1 MQSIIRSLPDKP
13 GIYQYLDKNGKLL
26 YVGKAKSLKNRVKSY
41 WKFTPNFTPNP
52 TLSNRLLKMLLEV
65 TSLEYILVDSEEDAL
80 ILENSLIK
88 QLKPKY
94 NILLRDDK
102 TYPYIS
108 IDYSEDFPRFEITR
122 KVIKG
127 KNIKYY
133 GPFPSGARVLL
144 DCLYELY
151 PLVQKK
157 SCIQGKKAC
166 LFYQINRC
174 LAPCEG
180 KIGKEGYKKIINEAT
195 KAIEKRSTL
204 IKMLNERMATLS
216 EQERYE
222 DAAKIRDAAKTIKEL
237 TMNSTLDLAALEDYD
252 VITIDSDKA
261 RGVII
266 KLFIRKGK
274 LIASDYIYFRH
285 SGEIDKNEVY
295 SQALLSSYKA
305 TTPVIPK
312 SILVGDDFENIDEI
326 AALISKIANQKIIIK
341 HPKIGSKTKIINVA
355 NINAK
360 ELLGNNQ
367 NSDYEKL
374 LIQLQELCLLQ
385 EIPYTIE
392 VFDTSHH
399 QGENSVGGMIV
410 WNEGVWQKEHYRRYK
425 LESKDEYSQMREMI
439 QRRITSFGEMP
450 PPNLWLIDGGI
461 AQINIAK
468 EILKEAKVDIDVISI
483 AKEKLDAKAH
493 RAKGAAKDR
502 IYTSNDKFDLLPSD
516 KRLQLLQL
524 LRDEAHRFAIT
535 YHQSTKKRAM
545 IQSDILEKK
554 GVGKAT
560 LKKLLLHFGSFDA
573 LYNASFEELK
583 TITNEKIANVILTT
597 NKYSINL

>member
-1 MQSIIRSLPDKP
+1 MQSIIRSLPNKP
-13 GIYQYLDKNGKLL
+13 GIYQYFDKNGRLL

-41 WKFTPNFTPNP
+41 WRFTPKLTPNP
-52 TLSNRLLKMLLEV
+52 TLSQRLQKMLLEV
-65 TSLEYILVDSEEDAL
+65 TSLEYILVDSEDDAL

-108 IDYSEDFPRFEITR
+108 INHSEDFPRFEITR
-122 KVIKG
+122 KIIKG
-127 KNIKYY
+127 KDIRYY
-133 GPFPSGARVLL
+133 GPFPGGARVLL
-144 DCLYELY
+144 DSLYELY

-180 KIGKEGYKKIINEAT
+180 KIDKKDYKKIVDTAT

-204 IKMLNERMATLS
+204 IKMLDKRMKTLA

-222 DAAKIRDAAKTIKEL
+222 EAAKTRDAAKTIKEL
-237 TMNSTLDLAALEDYD
+237 TVNSTLDLAALEDYD
-252 VITIDSDKA
+252 VIAIDYDQS
-261 RGVII
+261 RGIII
-266 KLFIRKGK
+266 KLFIREGK
-274 LIASDYIYFRH
+274 LIASDHSYFRH
-285 SGEIDKNEVY
+285 SGEVDKNEVY
-295 SQALLSSYKA
+295 SQVLLSSYKA

-312 SILVGDDFENIDEI
+312 NILVGDDFENIDEI
-326 AALISKIANQKIIIK
+326 TTLISKIADKKIAIK

-355 NINAK
+355 KINAK
-360 ELLGNNQ
+360 ELLENKK
-367 NSDYEKL
+367 NSNYEKIL
-374 LIQLQELCLLQ
+374 EQLQVLCSLL
-385 EIPYTIE
+385 ETPYTIE

-399 QGENSVGGMIV
+399 QGESSVGGMIV
-410 WNEGVWQKEHYRRYK
+410 WSEGVWQKEHYRRYK
-425 LESKDEYSQMREMI
+425 LESKDEYSQMREMLL
-439 QRRITSFGEMP
+439 RRITNFGEIP

-461 AQINIAK
+461 AQINLAK
-468 EILKEAKVDIDVISI
+468 KLLKEAKVDIDVISI

-493 RAKGAAKDR
+493 RAKGAAKDK
-502 IYTSNDKFDLLPSD
+502 IYTSDDKFDLLPSD

-524 LRDEAHRFAIT
+524 LRDEAHRLAIT
-535 YHQSTKKRAM
+535 YHRNTKKRAM
-545 IQSDILEKK
+545 TQSNLLEKK

-573 LYNASFEELK
+573 LHNASFEELK
-583 TITNEKIANVILTT
+583 AITNEKIASMILAT
-597 NKYSINL
+597 K

>member
-13 GIYQYLDKNGKLL
+13 GIYQYFGKNGKLL

-41 WKFTPNFTPNP
+41 WRFTPKLTPNP
-52 TLSNRLLKMLLEV
+52 TLSQRLQKMLLEV
-65 TSLEYILVDSEEDAL
+65 TSLEYILVDSEDDAL

-108 IDYSEDFPRFEITR
+108 INYSEDFPRFEITR
-122 KVIKG
+122 KIIKG
-127 KNIKYY
+127 KDIRYY

-144 DCLYELY
+144 DSLYELY

-180 KIGKEGYKKIINEAT
+180 KIDKEDYKKIVDTAT
-195 KAIEKRSTL
+195 KAIEKRHTL
-204 IKMLNERMATLS
+204 IKMLDQRMKTLA

-222 DAAKIRDAAKTIKEL
+222 EAAKTRDAAKTIKEL
-237 TMNSTLDLAALEDYD
+237 TVNSTLDLAALEDYD
-252 VITIDSDKA
+252 VIAIDHDKS

-266 KLFIRKGK
+266 KLFIREGK
-274 LIASDYIYFRH
+274 LIASDHSYFRH
-285 SGEIDKNEVY
+285 SGEVDKNEVY
-295 SQALLSSYKA
+295 SQVLLSSYKA

-312 SILVGDDFENIDEI
+312 DILVGDDFENIDEI
-326 AALISKIANQKIIIK
+326 TTLISKITDKKITIK

-355 NINAK
+355 KMNAK
-360 ELLGNNQ
+360 ELLVNKKSSN
-367 NSDYEKL
+367 YEKIL
-374 LIQLQELCLLQ
+374 EQLQALCSLQ
-385 EIPYTIE
+385 ETPYTIE

-399 QGENSVGGMIV
+399 QGESSVGGMIV
-410 WNEGVWQKEHYRRYK
+410 WSEGVWQKEHYRRYG
-425 LESKDEYSQMREMI
+425 LESKDEYSQMREMLL
-439 QRRITSFGEMP
+439 RRITNFGEIP

-461 AQINIAK
+461 AQINLAK
-468 EILKEAKVDIDVISI
+468 KLLKEAKVDIDVISI

-493 RAKGAAKDR
+493 RAKGAAKDK
-502 IYTSNDKFDLLPSD
+502 IYTSDDKFDLLPSD

-535 YHQSTKKRAM
+535 YHRNAKKRAM
-545 IQSDILEKK
+545 IQGDFLEKK

-573 LYNASFEELK
+573 LRNASFEELK
-583 TITNEKIANVILTT
+583 AITNEKIASVILTT
-597 NKYSINL
+597 K

>member
-1 MQSIIRSLPDKP
+1 MQSIIRLLPDKP
-13 GIYQYLDKNGKLL
+13 GIYQYFGKNGKLL

-41 WKFTPNFTPNP
+41 WRFTPKLTPNP
-52 TLSNRLLKMLLEV
+52 TLSQRLQKMLLEV
-65 TSLEYILVDSEEDAL
+65 TSLEYILVDSEDDAL

-108 IDYSEDFPRFEITR
+108 INHSEDFPRFEITR
-122 KVIKG
+122 KIIKG
-127 KNIKYY
+127 KDIRYY

-144 DCLYELY
+144 DSLYELY

-180 KIGKEGYKKIINEAT
+180 KIDKEDYKKIVDTAT
-195 KAIEKRSTL
+195 KSIEKRHTL
-204 IKMLNERMATLS
+204 IKMLDQRMKTLA

-222 DAAKIRDAAKTIKEL
+222 EAAKTRDAAKTIKEL
-237 TMNSTLDLAALEDYD
+237 TVNSTLDLAALEDYD
-252 VITIDSDKA
+252 VIAIDHDQS

-266 KLFIRKGK
+266 KLFIREGK
-274 LIASDYIYFRH
+274 LIASDHSYFRH

-295 SQALLSSYKA
+295 SQVLLSSYKA

-312 SILVGDDFENIDEI
+312 DILVGDDFENIDEI
-326 AALISKIANQKIIIK
+326 TTLISKITDKKIAIK
-341 HPKIGSKTKIINVA
+341 HPKIGNKTKIINVA
-355 NINAK
+355 KINAK
-360 ELLGNNQ
+360 ELLVNKKSSN
-367 NSDYEKL
+367 YEKIL
-374 LIQLQELCLLQ
+374 EQLQALCSLQ
-385 EIPYTIE
+385 ETPYTIE

-399 QGENSVGGMIV
+399 QGESSVGGMIV
-410 WNEGVWQKEHYRRYK
+410 WSEGVWQKEHYRRYG
-425 LESKDEYSQMREMI
+425 LESKDEYSQMREMLL
-439 QRRITSFGEMP
+439 RRITNFGEIP

-461 AQINIAK
+461 AQINLAK
-468 EILKEAKVDIDVISI
+468 KLLKEAKVDIDVISI

-493 RAKGAAKDR
+493 RAKGAAKDK
-502 IYTSNDKFDLLPSD
+502 IYTSDDKFDLLPSD

-535 YHQSTKKRAM
+535 YHRNAKKRAM
-545 IQSDILEKK
+545 IQGDLLEKK

-573 LYNASFEELK
+573 LRNASFEELK
-583 TITNEKIANVILTT
+583 AITNEKIASVILTT
-597 NKYSINL
+597 K

>member
-13 GIYQYLDKNGKLL
+13 GIYQYFDKNGRLL

-41 WKFTPNFTPNP
+41 WRFTPKLTPNP
-52 TLSNRLLKMLLEV
+52 TLSQRLQKMLLEV
-65 TSLEYILVDSEEDAL
+65 TSLEYILVDSEDDAL

-108 IDYSEDFPRFEITR
+108 INHSEDFPRFEITR
-122 KVIKG
+122 KIIKG
-127 KNIKYY
+127 KDIRYY

-144 DCLYELY
+144 DSLYELY

-180 KIGKEGYKKIINEAT
+180 KIDKKDYKKIVDTAT

-204 IKMLNERMATLS
+204 IKMLDKRMKTLA

-222 DAAKIRDAAKTIKEL
+222 EAAKTRDAAKTIKEL
-237 TMNSTLDLAALEDYD
+237 AVNSTLDLAALEDYD
-252 VITIDSDKA
+252 VIAIDHDQS
-261 RGVII
+261 RGIII
-266 KLFIRKGK
+266 KLFIREGK
-274 LIASDYIYFRH
+274 LIASDHSYFRH
-285 SGEIDKNEVY
+285 SGEVDKNEVY
-295 SQALLSSYKA
+295 SQVLLSSYKA

-312 SILVGDDFENIDEI
+312 NILVGDDFENIDEI
-326 AALISKIANQKIIIK
+326 TTLISKIADKKIAIK

-355 NINAK
+355 KINAK
-360 ELLGNNQ
+360 ELLENKK
-367 NSDYEKL
+367 NSNYEKIL
-374 LIQLQELCLLQ
+374 EQLQVLCSLQ
-385 EIPYTIE
+385 ETPYTIE

-399 QGENSVGGMIV
+399 QGESSVGGMIV
-410 WNEGVWQKEHYRRYK
+410 WSEGVWQKEHYRRYK
-425 LESKDEYSQMREMI
+425 LESKDEYSQMREMLL
-439 QRRITSFGEMP
+439 RRITNFGEIP

-461 AQINIAK
+461 AQINLAK
-468 EILKEAKVDIDVISI
+468 KLLKEAKVDIDVISI

-493 RAKGAAKDR
+493 RAKGAAKDK
-502 IYTSNDKFDLLPSD
+502 IYTSDDKFDLLPSD

-535 YHQSTKKRAM
+535 YHRNTKKRAM
-545 IQSDILEKK
+545 TQSNLLEKK

-573 LYNASFEELK
+573 LHNASFEELK
-583 TITNEKIANVILTT
+583 AITNEKIASMILAT
-597 NKYSINL
+597 K

>member
-13 GIYQYLDKNGKLL
+13 GIYQYFGKNGKLL

-41 WKFTPNFTPNP
+41 WRFTPKLTPNP
-52 TLSNRLLKMLLEV
+52 TLSQRLQKMLLEV
-65 TSLEYILVDSEEDAL
+65 TSLEYILVDSEDDAL

-108 IDYSEDFPRFEITR
+108 INHSEDFPRFEITR
-122 KVIKG
+122 KIIKG
-127 KNIKYY
+127 KNIRYY

-144 DCLYELY
+144 DSLYELY

-157 SCIQGKKAC
+157 SCIQGKKVC

-180 KIGKEGYKKIINEAT
+180 KIDKEDYKKIIDAAT
-195 KAIEKRSTL
+195 KAMEKRHIL
-204 IKMLNERMATLS
+204 IKMLDQRMKTLA

-222 DAAKIRDAAKTIKEL
+222 EAAKTRDATKTIKEL
-237 TMNSTLDLAALEDYD
+237 AVNSTLDLAALEDYD
-252 VITIDSDKA
+252 AIAIDHDKS

-266 KLFIRKGK
+266 KLFIREGK
-274 LIASDYIYFRH
+274 LIASDHSYFRH
-285 SGEIDKNEVY
+285 SGEVDKNEVY
-295 SQALLSSYKA
+295 SQVLLSSYKA

-312 SILVGDDFENIDEI
+312 DILVGDDFENIDEI
-326 AALISKIANQKIIIK
+326 TTLISKITGKKITIK
-341 HPKIGSKTKIINVA
+341 HPKIGNKTKIINVA
-355 NINAK
+355 KINAK
-360 ELLGNNQ
+360 ELLANKK
-367 NSDYEKL
+367 NSNYEKIL
-374 LIQLQELCLLQ
+374 EQLQALCSLQ
-385 EIPYTIE
+385 ETPYTIE

-399 QGENSVGGMIV
+399 QGESSVGGMIV
-410 WNEGVWQKEHYRRYK
+410 WSEGVWQKEHYRRYG
-425 LESKDEYSQMREMI
+425 LESKDEYSQMREMLL
-439 QRRITSFGEMP
+439 RRITNFGEIP

-461 AQINIAK
+461 AQINLAK
-468 EILKEAKVDIDVISI
+468 KLLKEAKVDIDVISI

-493 RAKGAAKDR
+493 RAKGAAKDK
-502 IYTSNDKFDLLPSD
+502 IYTSDDKFDLLPSD

-535 YHQSTKKRAM
+535 YHRNAKKRAM
-545 IQSDILEKK
+545 IQGDFLEKK

-573 LYNASFEELK
+573 LRNASFEELK
-583 TITNEKIANVILTT
+583 AITNEKIASMIFTT
-597 NKYSINL
+597 K

>member
-13 GIYQYLDKNGKLL
+13 GIYQYFGKNGKLL

-41 WKFTPNFTPNP
+41 WRFTPKLTPNP
-52 TLSNRLLKMLLEV
+52 TLSQRLQKMLLEV
-65 TSLEYILVDSEEDAL
+65 TSLEYILVDNEDDAL

-108 IDYSEDFPRFEITR
+108 INYSEDFPRFEITR
-122 KVIKG
+122 KIIKG
-127 KNIKYY
+127 KDIKYY

-144 DCLYELY
+144 DSLYELY

-180 KIGKEGYKKIINEAT
+180 KIDKEDYKKIVDTAT
-195 KAIEKRSTL
+195 KAIEKRHTL
-204 IKMLNERMATLS
+204 IKMLDQRMKTLA

-222 DAAKIRDAAKTIKEL
+222 EAAKTRDAAKTIKEL
-237 TMNSTLDLAALEDYD
+237 TVNSTLDLAALEDYD
-252 VITIDSDKA
+252 VIAIDHDKS

-266 KLFIRKGK
+266 KLFIREGK
-274 LIASDYIYFRH
+274 LIASDHSYFRH
-285 SGEIDKNEVY
+285 SGEVDKNEVY
-295 SQALLSSYKA
+295 SQVLLSSYKA

-312 SILVGDDFENIDEI
+312 DILVGDNFENIDEI
-326 AALISKIANQKIIIK
+326 TTLISKITDKKIAIK
-341 HPKIGSKTKIINVA
+341 HPKIGNKTKIINVA
-355 NINAK
+355 KINAK
-360 ELLGNNQ
+360 ELLANKK
-367 NSDYEKL
+367 NSNYEKIL
-374 LIQLQELCLLQ
+374 EQLQALCSLQ
-385 EIPYTIE
+385 ETPYTIE

-399 QGENSVGGMIV
+399 QGESSVGGMIV
-410 WNEGVWQKEHYRRYK
+410 WSEGVWQKEHYRRYG
-425 LESKDEYSQMREMI
+425 LESKDEYSQMREMLL
-439 QRRITSFGEMP
+439 RRITNFGEIP

-461 AQINIAK
+461 AQINLAK
-468 EILKEAKVDIDVISI
+468 KLLKEAKVDIDVISI

-493 RAKGAAKDR
+493 RAKGAAKDK
-502 IYTSNDKFDLLPSD
+502 IYTSDDKFDLLPSD

-535 YHQSTKKRAM
+535 YHRNAKKRAM
-545 IQSDILEKK
+545 TQGDFLEKG

-573 LYNASFEELK
+573 LRNASFEELK
-583 TITNEKIANVILTT
+583 AITNEKIASVILTT
-597 NKYSINL
+597 K

>member
-13 GIYQYLDKNGKLL
+13 GIYQYFDKNSRLL

-41 WKFTPNFTPNP
+41 WRFTPKLTPNP
-52 TLSNRLLKMLLEV
+52 TLSQRLQKMLLEV
-65 TSLEYILVDSEEDAL
+65 VSLEYILVDSEDDAL

-122 KVIKG
+122 KIIKG
-127 KNIKYY
+127 KDIKYY

-144 DCLYELY
+144 DSLYELY

-180 KIGKEGYKKIINEAT
+180 KIDKEDYKKIVDTAT

-204 IKMLNERMATLS
+204 IKMLDQRMKTLA

-222 DAAKIRDAAKTIKEL
+222 EAAKIRDASKTIKEL
-237 TMNSTLDLAALEDYD
+237 TINSTLDLAALEDYD
-252 VITIDSDKA
+252 VIVIDSDKT
-261 RGVII
+261 RGIII
-266 KLFIRKGK
+266 KLFIRDGK
-274 LIASDYIYFRH
+274 LIASDHSYFRH

-295 SQALLSSYKA
+295 SQVLLSSYKA
-305 TTPVIPK
+305 TTPMIPQN
-312 SILVGDDFENIDEI
+312 ILVGDDFENIEEI
-326 AALISKIANQKIIIK
+326 GTLISKLTDKKIAIK
-341 HPKIGSKTKIINVA
+341 HPKIGNKTKIINVA
-355 NINAK
+355 KINAK
-360 ELLGNNQ
+360 ELLENKK
-367 NSDYEKL
+367 NSNYEKIL
-374 LIQLQELCLLQ
+374 EQLQELCSLQ
-385 EIPYTIE
+385 EMPYTIE

-410 WNEGVWQKEHYRRYK
+410 WSEGVWQKEYYRRYK
-425 LESKDEYSQMREMI
+425 LESRDEYSQMREMLL
-439 QRRITSFGEMP
+439 RRITNFGEIP

-461 AQINIAK
+461 AQINLAK
-468 EILKEAKVDIDVISI
+468 KLLKEAKVDIDVISI

-493 RAKGAAKDR
+493 RAKGAAKDK
-502 IYTSNDKFDLLPSD
+502 IYTSDDTFDLLPSD

-535 YHQSTKKRAM
+535 YHQSAKKRAM
-545 IQSDILEKK
+545 VQGDLLEKK
-554 GVGKAT
+554 GIGKAT
-560 LKKLLLHFGSFDA
+560 LKKLLLHFGSFDT
-573 LYNASFEELK
+573 LYNASFEEIK
-583 TITNEKIANVILTT
+583 AITNEKIASIILTT
-597 NKYSINL
+597 K

>member
-13 GIYQYLDKNGKLL
+13 GIYQYFGKNGKLL

-41 WKFTPNFTPNP
+41 WRFTPKLTPNP
-52 TLSNRLLKMLLEV
+52 TLSQRLQKMLLEV
-65 TSLEYILVDSEEDAL
+65 TSLEYILVDSEDDAL

-108 IDYSEDFPRFEITR
+108 INYSEDFPRFEITR
-122 KVIKG
+122 KIIKG
-127 KNIKYY
+127 KDIRYY

-144 DCLYELY
+144 DSLYELY

-180 KIGKEGYKKIINEAT
+180 KIDKGDYKKIVDTAT

-204 IKMLNERMATLS
+204 IKMLDQRMKTLA

-222 DAAKIRDAAKTIKEL
+222 EAAKTRDAAKTIKEL
-237 TMNSTLDLAALEDYD
+237 TVNSTLDLAALEDYD
-252 VITIDSDKA
+252 VIAIDHDKS

-266 KLFIRKGK
+266 KLFIREGK
-274 LIASDYIYFRH
+274 LIASDHSYFRH
-285 SGEIDKNEVY
+285 SGEVDKNEVY
-295 SQALLSSYKA
+295 SQVLLSSYKA

-312 SILVGDDFENIDEI
+312 DILVGDDFENIDEI
-326 AALISKIANQKIIIK
+326 TTLISKIADKKIAIK

-355 NINAK
+355 KINAK
-360 ELLGNNQ
+360 ELLENKK
-367 NSDYEKL
+367 NSNYEKIL
-374 LIQLQELCLLQ
+374 EQLQALCSLQ
-385 EIPYTIE
+385 ETPYTIE

-399 QGENSVGGMIV
+399 QGESSVGGMIV
-410 WNEGVWQKEHYRRYK
+410 WSEGVWQKEHYRRYG
-425 LESKDEYSQMREMI
+425 LESKDEYSQMREMLL
-439 QRRITSFGEMP
+439 RRITNFGEIP

-461 AQINIAK
+461 AQINLAK
-468 EILKEAKVDIDVISI
+468 KLLKEAKVDIDVISI

-493 RAKGAAKDR
+493 RAKGAAKDK
-502 IYTSNDKFDLLPSD
+502 IYTSDDKFDLLPSD

-535 YHQSTKKRAM
+535 YHQNAKKRAM
-545 IQSDILEKK
+545 IQGDLLEKK

-573 LYNASFEELK
+573 LRNASFEELK
-583 TITNEKIANVILTT
+583 TITNEKIASVIFTT
-597 NKYSINL
+597 K

>member
-13 GIYQYLDKNGKLL
+13 GIYQYFGKNGKLL

-41 WKFTPNFTPNP
+41 WRFTPKLTPNP
-52 TLSNRLLKMLLEV
+52 TLSQRLQKMLLEV
-65 TSLEYILVDSEEDAL
+65 TSLEYILVDSEDDAL

-108 IDYSEDFPRFEITR
+108 INHSEDFPRFEITR
-122 KVIKG
+122 KIIKG
-127 KNIKYY
+127 KNIRYY

-144 DCLYELY
+144 DSLYELY

-157 SCIQGKKAC
+157 SCIQGKKVC

-180 KIGKEGYKKIINEAT
+180 KIDKEDYKKIIDAAT
-195 KAIEKRSTL
+195 KAMEKRHIL
-204 IKMLNERMATLS
+204 IKMLDQRMKTLA

-222 DAAKIRDAAKTIKEL
+222 EAAKTRDATKTIKEL
-237 TMNSTLDLAALEDYD
+237 AVNSTLDLAALEDYD
-252 VITIDSDKA
+252 AIAIDHDKS

-266 KLFIRKGK
+266 KLFIREGK
-274 LIASDYIYFRH
+274 LIASDHSYFRH
-285 SGEIDKNEVY
+285 SGEVDKNEVY
-295 SQALLSSYKA
+295 SQVLLSSYKA

-312 SILVGDDFENIDEI
+312 DILVGDDFENIDEI
-326 AALISKIANQKIIIK
+326 TTLISKITGKKITIK
-341 HPKIGSKTKIINVA
+341 HPKIGNKTKIINVA
-355 NINAK
+355 KINAK
-360 ELLGNNQ
+360 ELLANKK
-367 NSDYEKL
+367 NSNYEKIL
-374 LIQLQELCLLQ
+374 EQLQALCSLQ
-385 EIPYTIE
+385 ETPYTIE

-399 QGENSVGGMIV
+399 QGESSVGGMIV
-410 WNEGVWQKEHYRRYK
+410 WSEGVWQKEHYRRYG
-425 LESKDEYSQMREMI
+425 LESKDEYSQMREMLL
-439 QRRITSFGEMP
+439 RRITNFCEIP

-461 AQINIAK
+461 AQINLAK
-468 EILKEAKVDIDVISI
+468 KLLKEAKVDIDVISI

-493 RAKGAAKDR
+493 RAKGAAKDK
-502 IYTSNDKFDLLPSD
+502 IYTSDDKFDLLPSD

-535 YHQSTKKRAM
+535 YHRNAKKRAM
-545 IQSDILEKK
+545 IQGDLLEKK

-573 LYNASFEELK
+573 LRNASFEELK
-583 TITNEKIANVILTT
+583 AITNEKIANVILTT
-597 NKYSINL
+597 K

>member
-13 GIYQYLDKNGKLL
+13 GIYQYFGKNGKLL

-41 WKFTPNFTPNP
+41 WRFTPKLTPNP
-52 TLSNRLLKMLLEV
+52 TLSQRLQKMLLEV
-65 TSLEYILVDSEEDAL
+65 TSLEYILVDSEDDAL

-108 IDYSEDFPRFEITR
+108 INYSEDFPRFEITR
-122 KVIKG
+122 KIIKG
-127 KNIKYY
+127 KDIRYY

-144 DCLYELY
+144 DSLYELY

-180 KIGKEGYKKIINEAT
+180 KIGKEDYKKIVDTAT
-195 KAIEKRSTL
+195 KAIEKRHTL
-204 IKMLNERMATLS
+204 IKMLDQRMKTLA

-222 DAAKIRDAAKTIKEL
+222 EAAKTRDAAKTIKEL
-237 TMNSTLDLAALEDYD
+237 TVNSTLDLAALEDYD
-252 VITIDSDKA
+252 VIAIDHDKS

-266 KLFIRKGK
+266 KLFIREGK
-274 LIASDYIYFRH
+274 LIASDHSYFRH
-285 SGEIDKNEVY
+285 SGEVDKNEVY
-295 SQALLSSYKA
+295 SQVLLSSYKA

-312 SILVGDDFENIDEI
+312 DILVGDDFENIDEI
-326 AALISKIANQKIIIK
+326 TTLISKITDKKIAIK
-341 HPKIGSKTKIINVA
+341 HPKIGNKTKIINVA
-355 NINAK
+355 KINAK
-360 ELLGNNQ
+360 ELLVNKKSSN
-367 NSDYEKL
+367 YEKIL
-374 LIQLQELCLLQ
+374 EQLQALCSLQ
-385 EIPYTIE
+385 ETPYTIE

-399 QGENSVGGMIV
+399 QGESSVGGMIV
-410 WNEGVWQKEHYRRYK
+410 WSEGVWQKEHYRRYG
-425 LESKDEYSQMREMI
+425 LESKDEYSQMREMLL
-439 QRRITSFGEMP
+439 RRITNFGEIP

-461 AQINIAK
+461 AQINLAK
-468 EILKEAKVDIDVISI
+468 KLLKEAKVDIDVISI

-493 RAKGAAKDR
+493 RAKGAAKDK
-502 IYTSNDKFDLLPSD
+502 IYTSDDKFDLLPSD

-535 YHQSTKKRAM
+535 YHRNAKKRAM
-545 IQSDILEKK
+545 IQGDLLEKK
-554 GVGKAT
+554 GLGKAT

-573 LYNASFEELK
+573 LRNASFEELK
-583 TITNEKIANVILTT
+583 AITNEKIASVILTT
-597 NKYSINL
+597 K

>member
-13 GIYQYLDKNGKLL
+13 GIYQYFGKNGKLL

-41 WKFTPNFTPNP
+41 WRFTPKLTPNP
-52 TLSNRLLKMLLEV
+52 TLSQRLQKMLLEV
-65 TSLEYILVDSEEDAL
+65 TSLEYILVDSEDDAL

-108 IDYSEDFPRFEITR
+108 INHSEDFPRFEITR
-122 KVIKG
+122 KIIKG
-127 KNIKYY
+127 KNIRYY

-144 DCLYELY
+144 DSLYELY

-180 KIGKEGYKKIINEAT
+180 KIDKKDYKKIVDTAT

-204 IKMLNERMATLS
+204 IKMLDQRMKTLA

-222 DAAKIRDAAKTIKEL
+222 EAAKTRDAAKTIKEL
-237 TMNSTLDLAALEDYD
+237 TVNSTLDLAALEDYD
-252 VITIDSDKA
+252 VIAIDHDKS
-261 RGVII
+261 RGIII
-266 KLFIRKGK
+266 KLFIREGK
-274 LIASDYIYFRH
+274 LIASDHSYFRH
-285 SGEIDKNEVY
+285 SGEVDKNGVY
-295 SQALLSSYKA
+295 SQVLLSSYKA

-312 SILVGDDFENIDEI
+312 NILVDDDFENIDEI
-326 AALISKIANQKIIIK
+326 TTLISKIVDKKIAIK

-355 NINAK
+355 KINAK
-360 ELLGNNQ
+360 ELLENKK
-367 NSDYEKL
+367 NSNYEKIL
-374 LIQLQELCLLQ
+374 EQLQALCSLQ
-385 EIPYTIE
+385 ETPYTIE

-399 QGENSVGGMIV
+399 QGESSVGGMIV
-410 WNEGVWQKEHYRRYK
+410 WSEGVWQKEYYRRYG
-425 LESKDEYSQMREMI
+425 LESKDEYSQMREMLL
-439 QRRITSFGEMP
+439 RRITNFGEIP

-461 AQINIAK
+461 AQINLAK
-468 EILKEAKVDIDVISI
+468 TLLKEAKVDIDVISI

-493 RAKGAAKDR
+493 RAKGAAKDK
-502 IYTSNDKFDLLPSD
+502 IYTSDDKFDLLPSD

-535 YHQSTKKRAM
+535 YHRNTKKRAM
-545 IQSDILEKK
+545 IQGDLLEKK

-573 LYNASFEELK
+573 LRNASFEEL
-583 TITNEKIANVILTT
+583 TAITNEKIARVILTT
-597 NKYSINL
+597 K

>member
-13 GIYQYLDKNGKLL
+13 GIYQYFGKNGKLL

-41 WKFTPNFTPNP
+41 WRFTPKLTPNP
-52 TLSNRLLKMLLEV
+52 TLSQRLQKMLLEV
-65 TSLEYILVDSEEDAL
+65 TSLEYILVDSEDDAL

-108 IDYSEDFPRFEITR
+108 INHSEDFPRFEITR
-122 KVIKG
+122 KIIKG
-127 KNIKYY
+127 KDIRYY

-144 DCLYELY
+144 DSLYELY

-180 KIGKEGYKKIINEAT
+180 KIDKEDYKKIVDAAT
-195 KAIEKRSTL
+195 KAIEKRHTL
-204 IKMLNERMATLS
+204 IKMLDQRMKTLA

-222 DAAKIRDAAKTIKEL
+222 EAAKTRDAAKTIKEL
-237 TMNSTLDLAALEDYD
+237 TVNSTLDLAALEDYD
-252 VITIDSDKA
+252 VIAIDHDKS

-266 KLFIRKGK
+266 KLFIRDGK
-274 LIASDYIYFRH
+274 LIAGDHSYFRH
-285 SGEIDKNEVY
+285 SGEVDKNEVY
-295 SQALLSSYKA
+295 SQVLLSSYKA

-312 SILVGDDFENIDEI
+312 NILVGDDFENIDEI
-326 AALISKIANQKIIIK
+326 ATLISKITDKKIAIK
-341 HPKIGSKTKIINVA
+341 HPKIGNKTKIINVA
-355 NINAK
+355 KINAK
-360 ELLGNNQ
+360 ELLANKK
-367 NSDYEKL
+367 NSNYEKIL
-374 LIQLQELCLLQ
+374 EQLQALCSLQ
-385 EIPYTIE
+385 ETPYTIE

-399 QGENSVGGMIV
+399 QGESSVGGMIV
-410 WNEGVWQKEHYRRYK
+410 WSEGVWQKEHYRRYG
-425 LESKDEYSQMREMI
+425 LESKDEYSQMREMLL
-439 QRRITSFGEMP
+439 RRITNFGEIP

-461 AQINIAK
+461 AQINLAK
-468 EILKEAKVDIDVISI
+468 KLLKEAKTDIDVISI

-493 RAKGAAKDR
+493 RAKGAAKDK
-502 IYTSNDKFDLLPSD
+502 IYTSDDKFDLLSSD

-535 YHQSTKKRAM
+535 YHRNTKKRAM
-545 IQSDILEKK
+545 IQGELLEKR

-573 LYNASFEELK
+573 LRNASFEELQA
-583 TITNEKIANVILTT
+583 ITNEKIASVILTT
-597 NKYSINL
+597 K

>member
-13 GIYQYLDKNGKLL
+13 GIYQYFDKNGRLL

-41 WKFTPNFTPNP
+41 WRFTPKLTPNP
-52 TLSNRLLKMLLEV
+52 TLSQRLQKMLLEV
-65 TSLEYILVDSEEDAL
+65 TSLEYILVDSEDDAL

-108 IDYSEDFPRFEITR
+108 INHSEDFPRFEITR
-122 KVIKG
+122 KIIKG
-127 KNIKYY
+127 KDIRYY

-144 DCLYELY
+144 DSLYELY

-180 KIGKEGYKKIINEAT
+180 KIDKKDYKKIVDTAT

-204 IKMLNERMATLS
+204 IKMLDQRMKTLA

-222 DAAKIRDAAKTIKEL
+222 EAAKTRDAAKTIKEL
-237 TMNSTLDLAALEDYD
+237 TVNSTLDLAALEDYD
-252 VITIDSDKA
+252 VIAIDYDQS
-261 RGVII
+261 RGIII
-266 KLFIRKGK
+266 KLFIREGK
-274 LIASDYIYFRH
+274 LIASDHSYFRH
-285 SGEIDKNEVY
+285 SGEVDKNEVY
-295 SQALLSSYKA
+295 SQVLLSSYKA

-312 SILVGDDFENIDEI
+312 NILVGDDFENIDEI
-326 AALISKIANQKIIIK
+326 TTLISKIADKKIAIK

-355 NINAK
+355 KINAK
-360 ELLGNNQ
+360 ELLENKK
-367 NSDYEKL
+367 NSNYEKTL
-374 LIQLQELCLLQ
+374 EQLQALCSLQ
-385 EIPYTIE
+385 ETPYTIE

-399 QGENSVGGMIV
+399 QGESSVGGMIV
-410 WNEGVWQKEHYRRYK
+410 WSEGVWQKEHYRRYG
-425 LESKDEYSQMREMI
+425 LESKDEYSQMREMLL
-439 QRRITSFGEMP
+439 RRITNFGEIP

-461 AQINIAK
+461 AQINLAK
-468 EILKEAKVDIDVISI
+468 KLLKEAKVDIDVISI

-493 RAKGAAKDR
+493 RAKGAAKDK
-502 IYTSNDKFDLLPSD
+502 IYTSDDKFDLLPSD

-535 YHQSTKKRAM
+535 YHRNTKKRAM
-545 IQSDILEKK
+545 TQSNLLEKK

-573 LYNASFEELK
+573 LHNASFEELQA
-583 TITNEKIANVILTT
+583 ITNEKIASMILTT
-597 NKYSINL
+597 K

>member
-13 GIYQYLDKNGKLL
+13 GIYQYFGKNGKLL

-41 WKFTPNFTPNP
+41 WRFTPKLTPNP
-52 TLSNRLLKMLLEV
+52 TLSQRLQKMLLEV
-65 TSLEYILVDSEEDAL
+65 TSLEYILVDSEDDAL

-108 IDYSEDFPRFEITR
+108 INHSEDFPRFEITR
-122 KVIKG
+122 KIIKG
-127 KNIKYY
+127 KNIRYY

-144 DCLYELY
+144 DSLYELY

-180 KIGKEGYKKIINEAT
+180 KIDKKDYKKIVDTAT

-204 IKMLNERMATLS
+204 IKMLDQRMKTLA

-222 DAAKIRDAAKTIKEL
+222 EAAKTRDAAKTIKEL
-237 TMNSTLDLAALEDYD
+237 TVNSTLDLAALEDYD
-252 VITIDSDKA
+252 VIAIDHDKS
-261 RGVII
+261 RGIII
-266 KLFIRKGK
+266 KLFIREGK
-274 LIASDYIYFRH
+274 LIASDHSYFRH
-285 SGEIDKNEVY
+285 SGEVDKNGVY
-295 SQALLSSYKA
+295 SQVLLSSYKA

-312 SILVGDDFENIDEI
+312 NILVGDDFENIDEI
-326 AALISKIANQKIIIK
+326 TTLISKIADKKIAIK

-355 NINAK
+355 KINAK
-360 ELLGNNQ
+360 ELLENKK
-367 NSDYEKL
+367 NSNYEKIL
-374 LIQLQELCLLQ
+374 EQLQALCSLQ
-385 EIPYTIE
+385 ETPYTIE

-399 QGENSVGGMIV
+399 QGESSVGGMIV
-410 WNEGVWQKEHYRRYK
+410 WSEGVWQKEHYRRYG
-425 LESKDEYSQMREMI
+425 LESKDEYSQMREMLL
-439 QRRITSFGEMP
+439 RRITNFGEIP

-461 AQINIAK
+461 AQINLAK
-468 EILKEAKVDIDVISI
+468 TLLKEAKVDIDVISI

-493 RAKGAAKDR
+493 RAKGAAKDK
-502 IYTSNDKFDLLPSD
+502 IYTSDDKFDLLPS
-516 KRLQLLQL
+516 
-524 LRDEAHRFAIT
+524 
-535 YHQSTKKRAM
+535 
-545 IQSDILEKK
+545 
-554 GVGKAT
+554 
-560 LKKLLLHFGSFDA
+560 
-573 LYNASFEELK
+573 
-583 TITNEKIANVILTT
+583 
-597 NKYSINL
+597 